1 MMRCCGL
8 WEYPIETDIDAVMKT
23 DMNYGYSRLTM
34 KQRAVANQLHFPFD
48 NEDTS
53 HCSSHTKNGDNT
65 RQIKEEAVT
74 FHYKVGYG
82 CRMPAWYIMN
92 NNHRKLPA
100 SDELRSEEY
109 TGSEH
114 NIDQFIIN
122 EDVVQQDL
130 IRRTDLSGWI

>member
-1 MMRCCGL
+1 MIHHDIILKTDEVEIETTDVEDQDDEML
-8 WEYPIETDIDAVMKT
+8 WENPIETDIDAVMKT

-74 FHYKVGYG
+74 FPYKVGYG
-82 CRMPAWYIMN
+82 CRMPTWYTEMYQQVMSC
-92 NNHRKLPA
+92 KV
-100 SDELRSEEY
+100 RSTREISI
-109 TGSEH
+109 TL
-114 NIDQFIIN
+114 IN
-122 EDVVQQDL
+122 PL
-130 IRRTDLSGWI
+130 MRM